1 MYIYIYRF
9 WSLCIHIY
17 FYYRYRYVCIQIYKS
32 IIYIT
37 PYLLRCHFLHSPN
50 WKKNKHNI
58 SCIFRVFSP
67 TFNPSDL
74 NRPLKK
80 IRILTIEVLVP
91 MGQLAVGT
99 LKGLCK
105 GILAVSSG
113 LWNYVP
119 RTSQTVQPPN
129 VTTSCL
135 LWQKKRETKRMALTE
150 RSRWFVPNT
159 KKTGLVG
166 PGEGRGVWRAD
177 KKR

>member
-1 MYIYIYRF
+1 MY
-9 WSLCIHIY
+9 
-17 FYYRYRYVCIQIYKS
+17 
-32 IIYIT
+32 
-37 PYLLRCHFLHSPN
+37 FL
-50 WKKNKHNI
+50 
-58 SCIFRVFSP
+58 VFSP

-74 NRPLKK
+74 KPPQKK

-129 VTTSCL
+129 VTAFCL
-135 LWQKKRETKRMALTE
+135 LWQKNEKQNTWLWQKGAVGLFPTQKKRDWWAQGKVEVFGE
-150 RSRWFVPNT
+150 QT
-159 KKTGLVG
+159 KKD
-166 PGEGRGVWRAD
+166 RW
-177 KKR
+177 